1 MKKLL
6 QYLFAGNMLSKSE
19 AAIALKDIAS
29 GNQNDAQVAAFLAVY
44 NMRMPCTEELI
55 GFRQAMLEL
64 AAPLD
69 FGKQKLLDI
78 VGTGGDGKDTFNIST
93 LACIVCAGA
102 GVKVAKHGN
111 YGVSS
116 VSGSS
121 NILEYL
127 GIPFAGTQK
136 ELNEQLHHTNITFLH
151 APLFHPAMKNVAHI
165 RKQLQVKTIFNLLGP
180 LVNPA
185 NPSTQIIGVYN
196 EAIGKLYKNVLSA
209 TKVNFA
215 IIHSLDGYDE
225 ISLTDDTSV
234 YTKSKH
240 YLMTPHAFGFPKINP
255 LYIHGGDSIES
266 NAAIFMNVLKGKAT
280 QEQTNVVVANA
291 GLAISIFRKTDI
303 LHGVEEAKESL
314 LSGIAL
320 EKFNLLKSFSNR

>member
-1 MKKLL
+1 MKKLM

-44 NMRMPCTEELI
+44 NMRMPSTEELI
-55 GFRQAMLEL
+55 GFRQAMLDL
-64 AAPLD
+64 ATPLD

-93 LACIVCAGA
+93 LASIVCAGA
-102 GVKVAKHGN
+102 GLKVAKHGN

-127 GIPFAGTQK
+127 GVKFAASQE
-136 ELNEQLHHTNITFLH
+136 ELNEQLRHANITFLH
-151 APLFHPAMKNVAHI
+151 APLFHPAMKNVAPV

-185 NPSTQIIGVYN
+185 NPTTQIIGVYN
-196 EAIGKLYKNVLSA
+196 EAVGKLYKNVLSA

-215 IIHSLDGYDE
+215 VIHSLDGYDE
-225 ISLTDDTSV
+225 ISLTNDTSV
-234 YTKSKH
+234 YTKSMH
-240 YLMTPHAFGFPKINP
+240 YLMAPQAFGFSKIHP
-255 LYIHGGDSIES
+255 LYIHGGDTMES
-266 NAAIFMNVLKGKAT
+266 NAAVFMNVLEGKAT
-280 QEQTNVVVANA
+280 QEQTNVVLANA

-303 LHGVEEAKESL
+303 LHGVAEAKESL
-314 LSGIAL
+314 DSGMAL
-320 EKFNLLKSFSNR
+320 NTFKQLKSFSNG